1 MAHFLCWLIAIP
13 IEIATSKAFRST
25 KILVPT
31 KSDTPTGDVT
41 WFSEFIGTGAKRLTS
56 KAVRVIILC
65 FLIILYGILYTSKVN
80 SREASGPV
88 HHTHLRG
95 STIDA
100 ERTQSHER
108 SKRAEGVEIVD
119 SQQKNQNTER
129 TPSAGWRKCF
139 TSYRALLPYMWPSQ
153 SRHLQLVACLCFA
166 LMGFQR
172 IVNILIPS
180 QTEAMFGRLLDISN
194 NSYRDILRYILYIW
208 LQGEKGLLKSLHSII
223 WDHVRRHCSMQL
235 SIATFKHVH
244 DLSLDFHLGKQN
256 EELLSAMRDGE
267 AITVFLELV
276 TFRIIPT
283 FVDFGIAMGCFWILF
298 DKYTSLMLCVLIFG
312 YICLT
317 ARLAK
322 GESKVQR
329 RTIVAYREE
338 SSVK

>member
-1 MAHFLCWLIAIP
+1 MPA
-13 IEIATSKAFRST
+13 
-25 KILVPT
+25 
-31 KSDTPTGDVT
+31 KSDAPTGDGS
-41 WFSEFIGTGAKRLTS
+41 WFLEFLRTGANKLTS
-56 KAVRVIILC
+56 ETIRVIILC
-65 FLIILYGILYTSKVN
+65 HLAILYALLYTLKVN
-80 SREASGPV
+80 KGKASGIV

-100 ERTQSHER
+100 ERIERIQSHEQ
-108 SKRAEGVEIVD
+108 SKRAEGVEVVD
-119 SQQKNQNTER
+119 SQQKNEKTKR
-129 TPSAGWRKCF
+129 TPSAAWRKCF
-139 TSYRALLPYMWPSQ
+139 TSYTALLHYMWPSK

-180 QTEAMFGRLLDISN
+180 QTEAMFARLLDVSN
-194 NSYRDILRYILYIW
+194 NSYRDILRYIIYIW
-208 LQGEKGLLKSLHSII
+208 LQGEKGLLKSLHSIL

-256 EELLSAMRDGE
+256 KELLSAVRDGE

-298 DKYTSLMLCVLIFG
+298 DKYTSLMLCVLIIG

-322 GESKVQR
+322 GERKIQR
-329 RTIVAYREE
+329 RTVVAYREE